1 MATEYA
7 NGAAL
12 VSTDWVAENLSNP
25 AVRLIEVDVDTTAY
39 EQGHIPG
46 AVGFNWATQLT
57 DQIRRDIPP
66 KAQWEA
72 LLSEAG
78 VWPDMKIVFYG
89 DNNNWFAAYAYW
101 VARLY
106 GHTDVA
112 LMNGGR
118 KKWELE
124 GRPLT
129 TDAPTIKASK
139 YQANDVDL
147 TYRAFQRDVLEYVGA
162 EGGKA
167 LVDVRSP
174 AEFSGEI
181 VAPPGLPE
189 TAQRAG
195 HIPGASNIP
204 WAQTVNEDGT
214 FKSAD
219 ELKALYAAKGITPE
233 KDVVAYCRIGERSS
247 HSWFVLSQL
256 LGFPKVRNYDGS
268 WTEWGSVIGAP
279 INNPSAG

>member
-1 MATEYA
+1 
-7 NGAAL
+7 
-12 VSTDWVAENLSNP
+12 
-25 AVRLIEVDVDTTAY
+25 VDVDTSAY
-39 EQGHIPG
+39 DTGHIPG
-46 AVGFNWATQLT
+46 AVGFDWSTQLS

-66 KAQWEA
+66 KDQWEA
-72 LLSEAG
+72 LLSQAG

-101 VARLY
+101 IARLY

-118 KKWELE
+118 KLWEAQ

-129 TDAPTIKASK
+129 TDATTVKATK
-139 YQANDVDL
+139 YQAKDVDL
-147 TYRAFQRDVLEYVGA
+147 AFRAYYGDVVKDYVGA

-174 AEFSGEI
+174 AEFNGDI
-181 VAPPGLPE
+181 IAPPGLPE
-189 TAQRAG
+189 TAQRCG

-204 WAQTVNEDGT
+204 WAQAVNDDGT

-219 ELKALYAAKGITPE
+219 DLKALFAAKGITAD
-233 KDVVAYCRIGERSS
+233 KDIVAYCRIGERSS
-247 HSWFVLSQL
+247 HS
-256 LGFPKVRNYDGS
+256 
-268 WTEWGSVIGAP
+268 
-279 INNPSAG
+279 

>member
-1 MATEYA
+1 MATGYA
-7 NGAAL
+7 NEAAL
-12 VSTDWVAENLSNP
+12 VSTEWVAEHLNDP

-39 EQGHIPG
+39 DQGHIPG
-46 AVGFNWATQLT
+46 AVGFNWSTQLS

-66 KAQWEA
+66 KAQWEQ
-72 LLSEAG
+72 LLSQAG

-101 VARLY
+101 VARMY

-118 KKWELE
+118 KKWEAE
-124 GRPLT
+124 GRTLT
-129 TDAPTIKASK
+129 TDAATVKATK
-139 YQANDVDL
+139 YQAKELDLSFRAYMGDV
-147 TYRAFQRDVLEYVGA
+147 REYVGA
-162 EGGKA
+162 SGGKA

-189 TAQRAG
+189 TAQRSG

-204 WAQTVNEDGT
+204 WAQTVNDDGT
-214 FKSAD
+214 FKSPD
-219 ELKALYAAKGITPE
+219 QLRELYAAKGITAD

-268 WTEWGSVIGAP
+268 WTEWGNSVRVP
-279 INNPSAG
+279 IEKP